1 LPWAKGFPQLD
12 KQRQAAGYKIWSL
25 RSLGQ
30 YLPFA
35 RSTWANATAIIAS
48 SSHTYSEFSKHREK
62 LFFLPTEIAVRPGQ
76 LAEPTERSRFTRDD
90 ELELIFVG
98 RLIPLKACDIALRA
112 AAPLLRAGVARFTV
126 VGDGPERQRL
136 HDLVSSLEIE
146 KQVSFLGWLPQ
157 EEVLKKLQNSD
168 VMVFPSLREIGGGVV
183 FEALSQGTVPVV
195 ADFGGPGDLVNP
207 TIGYKVPMSNQD
219 EMVVEIEGV
228 LRKLAKDRSH
238 LEAMRQRGMAYVREQ
253 LTYDRRARVLTDILL
268 WSTGRGTKPELHPP
282 ARLVPAG

>member
-1 LPWAKGFPQLD
+1 
-12 KQRQAAGYKIWSL
+12 
-25 RSLGQ
+25 
-30 YLPFA
+30 
-35 RSTWANATAIIAS
+35 
-48 SSHTYSEFSKHREK
+48 
-62 LFFLPTEIAVRPGQ
+62 
-76 LAEPTERSRFTRDD
+76 
-90 ELELIFVG
+90 
-98 RLIPLKACDIALRA
+98 
-112 AAPLLRAGVARFTV
+112 
-126 VGDGPERQRL
+126 
-136 HDLVSSLEIE
+136 
-146 KQVSFLGWLPQ
+146 LPQ